1 MAAVGRTQRLAIC
14 GLVALALIGAAS
26 AITRTIAVGRVLAGA
41 PPNEL
46 SPEDLAN
53 LQVLASWMR
62 VDAASDAFQQIE
74 ASTRAGAARYNAIPF
89 VTLLHVL
96 PGMIFL
102 LAAPLQLIARF
113 RARASGI
120 HRRLGYVLLALAAPY
135 AITALYLSVR
145 EPLFGRVGAAAS
157 LLAAVWFIYC
167 VARAYAAIRRRHIDA
182 HREWM
187 VRALAMAYGIAVIR
201 ALFLA
206 AVAIVPLDP
215 IAVGAATFWAGWLMS
230 AAMAEWWLRRTTP
243 RQQRAL
249 RWAS

>member
-1 MAAVGRTQRLAIC
+1 M
-14 GLVALALIGAAS
+14 ALALIGAAS
-26 AITRTIAVGRVLAGA
+26 AITRTIAVGRFLAGA
-41 PPNEL
+41 PANEL

-53 LQVLASWMR
+53 MQVLASWMR
-62 VDAASDAFQQIE
+62 IDDASAAFQQLE
-74 ASTRAGAARYNAIPF
+74 TSTRAGAARYNAVPF
-89 VTLLHVL
+89 VTLLHVV

-120 HRRLGYVLLALAAPY
+120 HRRVGYLLLGLAAPY

-145 EPLFGRVGAAAS
+145 EPFFGRVGAVAS
-157 LLAAVWFIYC
+157 LLAGVWFMYC
-167 VARAYAAIRRRHIDA
+167 IARAYAAIRRRDIDR

-187 VRALAMAYGIAVIR
+187 LRGLAMAYGIAVIR
-201 ALFLA
+201 ALFLV

-215 IAVGAATFWAGWLMS
+215 MATGAATFWAGWLLS
-230 AAMAEWWLRRTTP
+230 AATAEWWIRRTAP
-243 RQQRAL
+243 PQQRAL